1 MSDTHVIRCY
11 EYITRPYEEVR
22 DALRSDP
29 LGFFQRATTEATTRA
44 RGLVTTL
51 RVKVGTLDVGA
62 DAVVVVR
69 TIVEEPSAPGIH
81 APRTRLAIEWQAA
94 QAAALFPSMTAELSV
109 YPLSKD
115 ETQID
120 FYGRY
125 TPPLGL
131 VGEALDAIVG
141 HRVAEASVHRFVEDL
156 AARLRQELA
165 QPRKVSATA

>member
-1 MSDTHVIRCY
+1 MSETHVIRCY
-11 EYITRPYEEVR
+11 EYVTCPYEDVR
-22 DALRSDP
+22 DALRADP

-51 RVKVGTLDVGA
+51 RVKVGSLDVGA

-69 TIVEEPSAPGIH
+69 SVVEEPSAPGIH
-81 APRTRLAIEWQAA
+81 APRTRLAIEWSAA
-94 QAAALFPSMTAELSV
+94 QAAALFPSMTAELSI

-120 FYGRY
+120 FSGRY
-125 TPPLGL
+125 APPLGL
-131 VGEALDAIVG
+131 FGEAVDALVG

-156 AARLRQELA
+156 AARLREELKK
-165 QPRKVSATA
+165 PRKVSATA